1 MATAITNL
9 KNINKFNIQ
18 FIEGTCFDVFGKGA
32 LPQAFIG
39 IMGEAGSGK
48 TQTVMRLI
56 SDISLLNKYK
66 ILVILTEQSPSRY
79 KFLLDK
85 YDHNPDNIDIIYSYY
100 ISDSLIND
108 LKETEHKIIVFDS
121 ISGGINEQN
130 ARKTAHAIRGLS
142 EWKGKWVIGILQVRG
157 DGKTVAGGEG
167 VEHNVDVLYEISNF
181 ILKPQNWN
189 YKFFSAL
196 GYDVGA
202 NIRVMRCRYNKIFG
216 NPSVQALLD
225 FTSNGVDLVK
235 IENV

>member
-66 ILVILTEQSPSRY
+66 ILVILTEQSP
-79 KFLLDK
+79 
-85 YDHNPDNIDIIYSYY
+85 
-100 ISDSLIND
+100 
-108 LKETEHKIIVFDS
+108 
-121 ISGGINEQN
+121 
-130 ARKTAHAIRGLS
+130 
-142 EWKGKWVIGILQVRG
+142 GKWVIGILQVRG

>member
-1 MATAITNL
+1 MTVINL
-9 KNINKFNIQ
+9 KNVNTFNIKS
-18 FIEGTCFDVFGKGA
+18 IEGTCFDVFGKGT

-48 TQTVMRLI
+48 TQTVIRLI
-56 SDISLLNKYK
+56 
-66 ILVILTEQSPSRY
+66 RY

-85 YDHNPDNIDIIYSYY
+85 YDHNPDNIDIMYSYY
-100 ISDSLIND
+100 I
-108 LKETEHKIIVFDS
+108 
-121 ISGGINEQN
+121 
-130 ARKTAHAIRGLS
+130 
-142 EWKGKWVIGILQVRG
+142 GKWVIGILQVRG

-196 GYDVGA
+196 GYEVGA
-202 NIRVMRCRYNKIFG
+202 NIRVIRCKYNKIFG

-235 IENV
+235 IENI